1 MMTNNVGQLIASV
14 RTELGWT
21 QKVLAD
27 YLHVSDRT
35 ISKWERNQ
43 GLPDVS
49 ILPLLAETLGI
60 SVDSLL
66 RGNLQTNRFVGGNMK
81 NTKFYVCPRCQNV
94 ITAAEEV
101 DIHCCGKKLAKLD
114 AQKATAEQALTV
126 AEVDGQWSISSDHP
140 MTKEHYISFIAF
152 ATGEQVQI
160 IKQYPE
166 WALQTHLPKR
176 KYGQLFW
183 YDTQHGLFK
192 QLIR

>member
-1 MMTNNVGQLIASV
+1 MTTNVGQLIATV
-14 RTELGWT
+14 RKELGWT

-43 GLPDVS
+43 GLPE
-49 ILPLLAETLGI
+49 ITMLPLLAQTLGI
-60 SVDSLL
+60 SVDHLL
-66 RGNLQTNRFVGGNMK
+66 TGDLQMNRFVGGNMK
-81 NTKFYVCPRCQNV
+81 NIKFYVCQRCQNV

-101 DIHCCGKKLAKLD
+101 EIHCCGQKLSRLE
-114 AQKATAEQALTV
+114 AQKATADNALTV
-126 AEVDGQWSISSDHP
+126 TEMDGQWSISSNHP

-166 WALQTHLPKR
+166 WALQTHLAKR

-183 YDTQHGLFK
+183 YDTQYGLFK
-192 QLIR
+192 QLVR